1 MNLVIVESPAKAKTI
16 NKYLGDDYIV
26 LASYGHIRDLP
37 SKNGSVD
44 PENDFKM
51 EWEVDSFSKKY
62 LKDITDAAKNSSK
75 IILATDPDREGE
87 AIAWHVKEYL
97 NEKKLIKDKHVERVV
112 FNEITK
118 KAVINGIENPR
129 QIEPL
134 LVDAYMARRALDYL
148 VGFNISP
155 ILWTKLPGSKSAGRV
170 QSVALKLI
178 TEREHEI
185 ELFNPQEFWTLSV
198 KFTDNNK
205 NQLLSSITQ
214 LDGSKIEKFSFKD
227 KAEIDKA
234 IKDFK
239 SKKFIITD
247 ISSKVVNR
255 NPLGPFTTSTLQQV
269 ASGKLGFGASR
280 TMQIAQKLY
289 QGIEIEGETIG
300 LITYMRTDGTNLSS
314 DAIDSFRSYIKNE
327 FGKEYLPETSINYTG
342 KKAKNA
348 QEAHEAIRPTDI
360 MRTPDIIK
368 KYLSPDQNKLYD
380 LIWCRAL
387 SSQMETAKFDRN
399 TITISTEDN
408 QTKCKASGSVI
419 KFDGFLKILKDNKK
433 DEDEEIL
440 PKMTKGPVNIEA
452 LLDEQHFTQPPP
464 RYSEASLVKKL
475 EELGIGRPSTY
486 ASIISVISTR
496 GYAEAINK
504 RFHPTDRGK
513 LISAFLEKL
522 FSKYVD
528 YNFTASLEN
537 QLDEITTGKEGWL
550 KVLEMFWKD
559 FNQNVSAVKEKRT
572 REVLDLLNESLGSL
586 IFERGKDGN
595 VDRNCKLCDTGS
607 LSLKNSFRGGAFIG
621 CSNYPDCKFTRPL
634 SKAKA
639 AAQSQLAEP
648 KFIGKHDNGNDMFL
662 KNGRFGPYIQ
672 YEKNEEIAEK
682 IIESKKKKKKKKKN
696 DKPDNNFKNVSIPK
710 GVTLES
716 VDLDRA
722 KFLCSLPK
730 ILGINPENQKD
741 IILNS
746 GRFGPY
752 LKCENKSARIE
763 NVEEIFSIGLN
774 RAISLIAEAKPGRM
788 SSSIIKDLG
797 EHPEDKKPV
806 RIMKGQ
812 YGPYI
817 KYKSLNATI
826 PEEKDPLEINMEE
839 ALILIEKR
847 KEYDKTK
854 KIKNEEKNEKINNI
868 DYVFKYSFMFIY

>member
-16 NKYLGDDYIV
+16 NKYLGDKYKV

-44 PENDFKM
+44 PDKDFKM

-62 LKDITDAAKNSSK
+62 LKEITDAAKDSTK

-97 NEKKLIKDKHVERVV
+97 NEKKLLKDKEIERVV

-118 KAVINGIENPR
+118 KAVIQGIENPR

-185 ELFNPQEFWTLSV
+185 ESFKPEEFWTLSID
-198 KFTDNNK
+198 FTDDKNQKITASISQLNK
-205 NQLLSSITQ
+205 N
-214 LDGSKIEKFSFKD
+214 KIEKFSFKN
-227 KAEIDKA
+227 KNEINKA
-234 IKDFK
+234 ILNIKE
-239 SKKFIITD
+239 KKFHITD
-247 ISSKVVNR
+247 ISSKVINR
-255 NPLGPFTTSTLQQV
+255 NPSGPFTTSTLQQT
-269 ASGKLGFGASR
+269 ASSRLGFGASR

-289 QGIEIEGETIG
+289 QGIEIDGETIG
-300 LITYMRTDGTNLSS
+300 LITYMRTDGTNLSK
-314 DAIDSFRSYIKNE
+314 DAVSAFRDYIKEEIGN
-327 FGKEYLPETSINYTG
+327 EYLPENSLNYSG

-360 MRTPDIIK
+360 IITPRSVK

-380 LIWCRAL
+380 LIWSRAL
-387 SSQMETAKFDRN
+387 SSQMESAKFDRN
-399 TITISTEDN
+399 TITISSDDN
-408 QTKCKASGSVI
+408 DTICKASGSVL
-419 KFDGFLKILKDNKK
+419 KFDGFLKVYSNPSK
-433 DEDEEIL
+433 DEDESIL
-440 PKMTKGPVNIEA
+440 PAMSKGPINIEA

-486 ASIISVISTR
+486 ASIISTIANR
-496 GYAEAINK
+496 GYAEVLNK
-504 RFHPTDRGK
+504 RFFPTDRGK

-528 YNFTASLEN
+528 YNFTAGLED
-537 QLDEITTGKEGWL
+537 QLDEITSGKESWI
-550 KVLEMFWKD
+550 KVLELFWKD
-559 FNQNVSAVKEKRT
+559 FHKNVSEVKEKRT
-572 REVLDLLNESLGSL
+572 REVLDLLNDSLGDL
-586 IFERGKDGN
+586 VFDKDDNGN
-595 VDRNCKLCDTGS
+595 IVRNCQLCSTGT

-621 CSNYPDCKFTRPL
+621 CSNYPECKFTRPL

-639 AAQSQLAEP
+639 AAQAQLAEP
-648 KFIGKHDNGNDMFL
+648 KFIGKHENGNDIYL
-662 KNGRFGPYIQ
+662 KNGRFGPYLQ
-672 YEKNEEIAEK
+672 YEKILENIKIEK
-682 IIESKKKKKKKKKN
+682 TTKKKKKTKKPKSDVNELLKN
-696 DKPDNNFKNVSIPK
+696 ISIPK
-710 GVTLES
+710 GLELES
-716 VDLDRA
+716 IDLQKA
-722 KFLCSLPK
+722 QFLCSLPK
-730 ILGINPENQKD
+730 SLGINPDNQKE
-741 IILNS
+741 ITLNT

-763 NVEEIFSIGLN
+763 NIEEIFSIGLN
-774 RAISLIAEAKPGRM
+774 RAVTLIAEAKPGRM
-788 SSSIIKDLG
+788 SSSMIKDLG

-806 RIMKGQ
+806 RVMKGQ

-826 PEEKDPLEINMEE
+826 PEEKDPTELTMEE

-854 KIKNEEKNEKINNI
+854 KKKK
-868 DYVFKYSFMFIY
+868 K

>member
-16 NKYLGDDYIV
+16 NKYLGDNYKV

-37 SKNGSVD
+37 SKNGSVNPD
-44 PENDFKM
+44 QDFKM

-62 LKDITDAAKNSSK
+62 LKEITDAAKDSSK

-97 NEKKLIKDKHVERVV
+97 NEKKLLKDKEIERVV

-118 KAVINGIENPR
+118 KAVIQGIENPR

-178 TEREHEI
+178 TEREHAI
-185 ELFNPQEFWTLSV
+185 ESFKPEEFWTLSI
-198 KFTDNNK
+198 KFADTANQNFTASISQLDNN
-205 NQLLSSITQ
+205 
-214 LDGSKIEKFSFKD
+214 KIEKFSFRNKE
-227 KAEIDKA
+227 EINKA
-234 IKDFK
+234 ISSINK
-239 SKKFIITD
+239 KKFSITD
-247 ISSKVVNR
+247 ISSKIVNR
-255 NPLGPFTTSTLQQV
+255 NPSGPFTTSTLQQT
-269 ASGKLGFGASR
+269 ASSRLGFGASR

-289 QGIEIEGETIG
+289 QGIEMEGETIG
-300 LITYMRTDGTNLSS
+300 LITYMRTDGTNLSK
-314 DAIDSFRSYIKNE
+314 DAVTSFRNYIQKEIGN
-327 FGKEYLPETSINYTG
+327 EYLPKDVLNYSG

-360 MRTPDIIK
+360 IRTPESVK
-368 KYLSPDQNKLYD
+368 KYLSTDQNKLYD
-380 LIWCRAL
+380 LIWSKAL
-387 SSQMETAKFDRN
+387 SSQMESAKFDRN
-399 TITISTEDN
+399 TITITSDN
-408 QTKCKASGSVI
+408 NDTICKASGSVL
-419 KFDGFLKILKDNKK
+419 KFDGFLKIYNNQSKDD
-433 DEDEEIL
+433 DENIL
-440 PKMTKGPVNIEA
+440 PAVSKGPINIEA
-452 LLDEQHFTQPPP
+452 LIDEQHYTQPPP

-486 ASIISVISTR
+486 ASIISTIANR
-496 GYAEAINK
+496 GYAEILNK
-504 RFHPTDRGK
+504 RFFPTDRGK

-528 YNFTASLEN
+528 YNFTAGLED
-537 QLDEITTGKEGWL
+537 QLDEITTGKESWI
-550 KVLEMFWKD
+550 KVLELFWKD
-559 FNQNVSAVKEKRT
+559 FNNNVAEVKEKRT
-572 REVLDLLNESLGSL
+572 REVLDLLNDSLGEL
-586 IFERGKDGN
+586 IFDKDNEGN
-595 VDRNCKLCDTGS
+595 VVRKCQLCSSGT

-621 CSNYPDCKFTRPL
+621 CSNYPECKFTRPL

-639 AAQSQLAEP
+639 AAQAQLAEP
-648 KFIGKHDNGNDMFL
+648 KFIGKHENGNDIYL
-662 KNGRFGPYIQ
+662 KNGRFGPYLQ
-672 YEKNEEIAEK
+672 YEKIPSDIEVEK
-682 IIESKKKKKKKKKN
+682 ISKKKKKTKKLKSDVN
-696 DKPDNNFKNVSIPK
+696 ELLKNVSIPK
-710 GVTLES
+710 GLELES
-716 VDLDRA
+716 INLEKA
-722 KFLCSLPK
+722 QFLCSLPK
-730 ILGINPENQKD
+730 SLGINPDNQKD
-741 IILNS
+741 ITLNV

-774 RAISLIAEAKPGRM
+774 RAITLIAEAKPGRM
-788 SSSIIKDLG
+788 SSSMIKDLG

-806 RIMKGQ
+806 RVMKGQ

-826 PEEKDPLEINMEE
+826 PEEKDPTDLTMEE

-847 KEYDKTK
+847 KEYDKSK
-854 KIKNEEKNEKINNI
+854 KSKGKK
-868 DYVFKYSFMFIY
+868 KK

>member
-16 NKYLGDDYIV
+16 NKYLGDKYIV

-44 PENDFKM
+44 PDQDFKM

-62 LKDITDAAKNSSK
+62 LKEITDAAKESSK

-97 NEKKLIKDKHVERVV
+97 NEKKLLKDKEVERVV

-118 KAVINGIENPR
+118 KAVIHGIENPR

-178 TEREHEI
+178 TEREHQI
-185 ELFNPQEFWTLSV
+185 ESFKPEEFWTLSV
-198 KFTDNNK
+198 KFVDDQNQNITASISQLDNN
-205 NQLLSSITQ
+205 
-214 LDGSKIEKFSFKD
+214 KIEKFSFKN
-227 KAEIDKA
+227 KEEINNALLSINK
-234 IKDFK
+234 
-239 SKKFIITD
+239 KKFGITD
-247 ISSKVVNR
+247 ISSKVINR
-255 NPLGPFTTSTLQQV
+255 NPSGPFTTSTLQQT
-269 ASGKLGFGASR
+269 ASSKLGFGASR

-300 LITYMRTDGTNLSS
+300 LITYMRTDGTNLSK
-314 DAIDSFRSYIKNE
+314 DAISAFRDYIINE
-327 FGKEYLPETSINYTG
+327 IGNEYLPEKILNYSG
-342 KKAKNA
+342 KKSKNA

-360 MRTPDIIK
+360 IRTPQNVK
-368 KYLSPDQNKLYD
+368 KYLSPDQNKLYN
-380 LIWCRAL
+380 LIWSRAL
-387 SSQMETAKFDRN
+387 SSQMESAKFDRN
-399 TITISTEDN
+399 TITVTSDN
-408 QTKCKASGSVI
+408 NDTICKASGSVL
-419 KFDGFLKILKDNKK
+419 KFDGFLKIYNNPNKDD
-433 DEDEEIL
+433 DENIL
-440 PKMTKGPVNIEA
+440 PPMSKGLVNIEA

-486 ASIISVISTR
+486 ASIISTIANR
-496 GYAEAINK
+496 GYAEILNK
-504 RFHPTDRGK
+504 RFFPTDRGK

-528 YNFTASLEN
+528 YNFTASLED
-537 QLDEITTGKEGWL
+537 QLDDITTGKESWI
-550 KVLEMFWKD
+550 KVLKLFWKD
-559 FNQNVSAVKEKRT
+559 FNNNVTEVKEKRT
-572 REVLDLLNESLGSL
+572 REVLDLLNDSLGDL
-586 IFERGKDGN
+586 VFDKDKEGN
-595 VDRNCKLCDTGS
+595 IIRKCQLCSEGI

-621 CSNYPDCKFTRPL
+621 CSNYPECKFTRPL

-639 AAQSQLAEP
+639 AAQAQLAEP
-648 KFIGKHDNGNDMFL
+648 KFIGKHINGNDIYL
-662 KNGRFGPYIQ
+662 KNGRFGPYLQ
-672 YEKNEEIAEK
+672 YEKILEEVEGEK
-682 IIESKKKKKKKKKN
+682 KVKKKKKTKKL
-696 DKPDNNFKNVSIPK
+696 KPDVNELLKNVSIPK
-710 GVTLES
+710 GLELKGI
-716 VDLDRA
+716 DLEKA
-722 KFLCSLPK
+722 QFLCSLPK
-730 ILGINPENQKD
+730 SLGINPDNQKE
-741 IILNS
+741 IILNT

-752 LKCENKSARIE
+752 LKCETKSARIE
-763 NVEEIFSIGLN
+763 NIEEIFSIGLN
-774 RAISLIAEAKPGRM
+774 RAITLIAEAKPGRM

-806 RIMKGQ
+806 RVMKGQ

-826 PEEKDPLEINMEE
+826 PEEKDPTELTMEE

-847 KEYDKTK
+847 KEYDKNK
-854 KIKNEEKNEKINNI
+854 KSKKRKS
-868 DYVFKYSFMFIY
+868 K

>member
-16 NKYLGDDYIV
+16 NKYLGDDYKV

-44 PENDFKM
+44 PDQDFKM

-62 LKDITDAAKNSSK
+62 LKEITDAAKDSSK

-97 NEKKLIKDKHVERVV
+97 NEKKLLKDKEIERVV

-118 KAVINGIENPR
+118 KAVIQGIENPR
-129 QIEPL
+129 QIEPH

-185 ELFNPQEFWTLSV
+185 ESFKPEEFWTLSIN
-198 KFTDNNK
+198 FTDQNNQK
-205 NQLLSSITQ
+205 ITASISQ
-214 LDGSKIEKFSFKD
+214 LDNNKIEKFSFRNKN
-227 KAEIDKA
+227 EINKA
-234 IKDFK
+234 IESINK
-239 SKKFIITD
+239 KKFSITD

-255 NPLGPFTTSTLQQV
+255 NPSGPFTTSTLQQT
-269 ASGKLGFGASR
+269 ASSRLGFGASR

-300 LITYMRTDGTNLSS
+300 LITYMRTDGTNLSK
-314 DAIDSFRSYIKNE
+314 DAVSAFRDYIQKEIGN
-327 FGKEYLPETSINYTG
+327 EYLPKDALNYSG

-360 MRTPDIIK
+360 IRTPQSVK
-368 KYLSPDQNKLYD
+368 KYLSTDQNKLYD
-380 LIWCRAL
+380 LIWSRAL
-387 SSQMETAKFDRN
+387 SSQMESAKFDRN
-399 TITISTEDN
+399 TITITSDN
-408 QTKCKASGSVI
+408 NDTICKASGSVL
-419 KFDGFLKILKDNKK
+419 KFDGFLKIYNNQNKDD
-433 DEDEEIL
+433 DENIL
-440 PKMTKGPVNIEA
+440 PAVSKGPINIEA
-452 LLDEQHFTQPPP
+452 LLDEQHYTQPPP

-486 ASIISVISTR
+486 ASIISTIANR
-496 GYAEAINK
+496 GYAEILNK
-504 RFHPTDRGK
+504 RFFPTDRGK

-528 YNFTASLEN
+528 YNFTAGLED
-537 QLDEITTGKEGWL
+537 QLDEITTGKESWI
-550 KVLEMFWKD
+550 KVLELFWKD
-559 FNQNVSAVKEKRT
+559 FNNNVSEVKEKRT
-572 REVLDLLNESLGSL
+572 REVLDLLNDSLGEL
-586 IFERGKDGN
+586 IFDKDNEGN
-595 VDRNCKLCDTGS
+595 VVRKCQLCSSGT

-621 CSNYPDCKFTRPL
+621 CSNYPECKFTRPL

-639 AAQSQLAEP
+639 AAQAQLAEP
-648 KFIGKHDNGNDMFL
+648 KLIGKHENGNDIYL
-662 KNGRFGPYIQ
+662 KNGRFGPYLQ
-672 YEKNEEIAEK
+672 YEKIPTEIELEK
-682 IIESKKKKKKKKKN
+682 AAKKKKKTKKSKSDVN
-696 DKPDNNFKNVSIPK
+696 ELLKNVSIPK
-710 GVTLES
+710 GLDLENI
-716 VDLDRA
+716 DLEKA
-722 KFLCSLPK
+722 QFLCSLPK
-730 ILGINPENQKD
+730 SLGINPDNQKE
-741 IILNS
+741 ITLNT

-763 NVEEIFSIGLN
+763 NVEDIFSIGLN
-774 RAISLIAEAKPGRM
+774 RAITLIAEAKPGRM

-806 RIMKGQ
+806 RVMKGQ

-826 PEEKDPLEINMEE
+826 PEEKDPTELTMEE

-854 KIKNEEKNEKINNI
+854 KSKKRKS
-868 DYVFKYSFMFIY
+868 K

>member
-16 NKYLGDDYIV
+16 NKYLGDNYKV

-44 PENDFKM
+44 PDQDFKM

-62 LKDITDAAKNSSK
+62 LKEITDAAKDSSK

-97 NEKKLIKDKHVERVV
+97 NEKKLLKDKEIERVV

-118 KAVINGIENPR
+118 KAVIQGIENPR

-185 ELFNPQEFWTLSV
+185 ESFQPEEFWTLSV
-198 KFTDNNK
+198 NFTDQK
-205 NQLLSSITQ
+205 KQKITASISQ
-214 LDGSKIEKFSFKD
+214 LDNNKIEKFSFRNKN
-227 KAEIDKA
+227 EIDKA
-234 IKDFK
+234 ISSINK
-239 SKKFIITD
+239 KKFSITD
-247 ISSKVVNR
+247 ISSKVINR
-255 NPLGPFTTSTLQQV
+255 NPSGPFTTSTLQQT
-269 ASGKLGFGASR
+269 ASSRLGFGASR

-300 LITYMRTDGTNLSS
+300 LITYMRTDGTNLSK
-314 DAIDSFRSYIKNE
+314 DAVSSFRNYIQ
-327 FGKEYLPETSINYTG
+327 KEIGDDYLPKDALNYSG

-360 MRTPDIIK
+360 IRTPLSIK
-368 KYLSPDQNKLYD
+368 KYLSSDQNKLYD
-380 LIWCRAL
+380 LIWSRAL
-387 SSQMETAKFDRN
+387 SSQMESAKFDRN
-399 TITISTEDN
+399 TITITSDN
-408 QTKCKASGSVI
+408 NDTICKASGSVL
-419 KFDGFLKILKDNKK
+419 KFDGFLKIYNHQSKDD
-433 DEDEEIL
+433 DENIL
-440 PKMTKGPVNIEA
+440 PAVSKGPINIEA
-452 LLDEQHFTQPPP
+452 LLDEQHYTQPPP

-486 ASIISVISTR
+486 ASIISTIANR
-496 GYAEAINK
+496 GYAEILNK
-504 RFHPTDRGK
+504 RFFPTDRGK

-528 YNFTASLEN
+528 YNFTAGLED
-537 QLDEITTGKEGWL
+537 QLDEITTGKESWI
-550 KVLEMFWKD
+550 KVLELFWKD
-559 FNQNVSAVKEKRT
+559 FNNNVSEVKEKRT
-572 REVLDLLNESLGSL
+572 REVLDLLNDSLGEL
-586 IFERGKDGN
+586 IFDKDDKGN
-595 VDRNCKLCDTGS
+595 VVRKCQLCNSGT

-621 CSNYPDCKFTRPL
+621 CSNYPECKFTRPL

-639 AAQSQLAEP
+639 AAQAQLAEP
-648 KFIGKHDNGNDMFL
+648 KLIGKHDNGNDIYL
-662 KNGRFGPYIQ
+662 KNGRFGPYLQ
-672 YEKNEEIAEK
+672 YEKIQTEEEIEK
-682 IIESKKKKKKKKKN
+682 NTKKKKKVKKSKSN
-696 DKPDNNFKNVSIPK
+696 INELLKNVSIPK
-710 GVTLES
+710 GLELES
-716 VDLDRA
+716 IDLEKA
-722 KFLCSLPK
+722 QFLCSLPK
-730 ILGINPENQKD
+730 SLGINPDNQKE
-741 IILNS
+741 ITLNT

-763 NVEEIFSIGLN
+763 NIEEIFSIGLN
-774 RAISLIAEAKPGRM
+774 RAITLIAEAKPGRM

-806 RIMKGQ
+806 RVMKGQ

-826 PEEKDPLEINMEE
+826 PEEKDPTELTMDE

-854 KIKNEEKNEKINNI
+854 KSKKRKL
-868 DYVFKYSFMFIY
+868 K

>member
-16 NKYLGDDYIV
+16 NKYLGDNYKV

-44 PENDFKM
+44 PEQDFKM

-62 LKDITDAAKNSSK
+62 LKEITDAAKDSSK

-97 NEKKLIKDKHVERVV
+97 NEKKLLKDKEVERVV

-118 KAVINGIENPR
+118 KAVIHGIENPR
-129 QIEPL
+129 KIEPL

-185 ELFNPQEFWTLSV
+185 ESFQPEEFWTLSI
-198 KFTDNNK
+198 KFIDDK
-205 NQLLSSITQ
+205 NQNVTASISQ
-214 LDGSKIEKFSFKD
+214 LDNKKIEKFSFRNKED
-227 KAEIDKA
+227 INKA
-234 IKDFK
+234 ISNINK
-239 SKKFIITD
+239 KKFIITD

-255 NPLGPFTTSTLQQV
+255 NPSGPFTTSTLQQT
-269 ASGKLGFGASR
+269 ASSRLGFGASR

-300 LITYMRTDGTNLSS
+300 LITYMRTDGTNLSK
-314 DAIDSFRSYIKNE
+314 DAISAFRDYIKKE
-327 FGKEYLPETSINYTG
+327 FGDEYLPKDVLNYSG

-360 MRTPDIIK
+360 IRTPQSLK
-368 KYLSPDQNKLYD
+368 KYLSTDQNKLYD
-380 LIWCRAL
+380 LIWSRAL
-387 SSQMETAKFDRN
+387 SSQMESAKFDRN
-399 TITISTEDN
+399 TITIMSENNDTI
-408 QTKCKASGSVI
+408 CKASGSVL
-419 KFDGFLKILKDNKK
+419 KFDGFIKIYNNQSKDDN
-433 DEDEEIL
+433 ESIL
-440 PKMTKGPVNIEA
+440 PSMSKGPINIEA
-452 LLDEQHFTQPPP
+452 LMDEQHYTQPPP

-486 ASIISVISTR
+486 ASIISTIANR
-496 GYAEAINK
+496 GYAEILNK
-504 RFHPTDRGK
+504 RFFPTDRGK

-528 YNFTASLEN
+528 YNFTAGLED
-537 QLDEITTGKEGWL
+537 QLDEITTGKESWI
-550 KVLEMFWKD
+550 KVLELFWKD
-559 FNQNVSAVKEKRT
+559 FNSNVSEVKEKRT
-572 REVLDLLNESLGSL
+572 REVLDLLNDSLGEL
-586 IFERGKDGN
+586 IFDKDNEGN
-595 VDRNCKLCDTGS
+595 IVRKCQLCNTGT

-621 CSNYPDCKFTRPL
+621 CSNYPECKFTRPL

-639 AAQSQLAEP
+639 AAQAQLAEP
-648 KFIGKHDNGNDMFL
+648 KFIGKHENGNDIYL
-662 KNGRFGPYIQ
+662 KNGRFGPYLQ
-672 YEKNEEIAEK
+672 YEKIHADIEIEK
-682 IIESKKKKKKKKKN
+682 VSKKKKKTKKLKSDVN
-696 DKPDNNFKNVSIPK
+696 ELLKNVSIPRGLDLK
-710 GVTLES
+710 SIDLEK
-716 VDLDRA
+716 A
-722 KFLCSLPK
+722 QFLCSLPK
-730 ILGINPENQKD
+730 SLGINPDNQKE
-741 IILNS
+741 ITLNI

-763 NVEEIFSIGLN
+763 NVEELFSIGLN
-774 RAISLIAEAKPGRM
+774 RAITLIAEAKPGRM
-788 SSSIIKDLG
+788 SSSMIKDLG

-826 PEEKDPLEINMEE
+826 PEEKDPAELTMEE

-854 KIKNEEKNEKINNI
+854 KSKKRKS
-868 DYVFKYSFMFIY
+868 K

>member
-16 NKYLGDDYIV
+16 NKYLGDNYTV

-44 PENDFKM
+44 PNQNFKM
-51 EWEVDSFSKKY
+51 EWEVDNFSKKY
-62 LKDITDAAKNSSK
+62 LKDITDAAKESSK

-97 NEKKLIKDKHVERVV
+97 NEKKLLKDKEVERVV

-118 KAVINGIENPR
+118 KAVTFGIENPR

-185 ELFNPQEFWTLSV
+185 ELFNPEEFWTLSL
-198 KFTDNNK
+198 KFQDEKK
-205 NQLLSSITQ
+205 NSITASIYQ
-214 LDGSKIEKFSFKD
+214 LDGKKIEKFTFRKKEDIEKVISGLKN
-227 KAEIDKA
+227 
-234 IKDFK
+234 
-239 SKKFIITD
+239 KKFNISD
-247 ISSKVVNR
+247 ISSKIVNR
-255 NPLGPFTTSTLQQV
+255 NPSGPFTTSTLQQV
-269 ASGKLGFGASR
+269 ASSRLGFGASR

-289 QGIEIEGETIG
+289 QGIEIEGDTVG
-300 LITYMRTDGTNLSS
+300 LITYMRTDGTNLSA
-314 DAIDSFRSYIKNE
+314 DAISDFRNFIKKSYGNE
-327 FGKEYLPETSINYTG
+327 YIPEKANNYSG

-360 MRTPDIIK
+360 NRSPEAVK
-368 KYLSPDQNKLYD
+368 KYLSTDQNKLYN
-380 LIWCRAL
+380 LIWSRAL
-387 SSQMETAKFDRN
+387 SSQMVSAKFDRN
-399 TITISTEDN
+399 TITIETEDKN
-408 QTKCKASGSVI
+408 TVCKTSGSVL
-419 KFDGFLKILKDNKK
+419 KFDGFLKVYKNPNS
-433 DEDEEIL
+433 EDDDEIL
-440 PKMTKGPVNIEA
+440 PEVKKGPINIESF
-452 LLDEQHFTQPPP
+452 LDEQHFTQPPP

-486 ASIISVISTR
+486 ASIISTISNR
-496 GYAEAINK
+496 GYAEITNK
-504 RFHPTDRGK
+504 RFFPTDRGK

-528 YNFTASLEN
+528 YNFTAGLED
-537 QLDEITTGKEGWL
+537 QLDEITTGKESWIN
-550 KVLEMFWKD
+550 VLELFWKD
-559 FNQNVSAVKEKRT
+559 FNNNVSEVKEKRT
-572 REVLDLLNESLGSL
+572 REVLDLLNESLGTL
-586 IFERGKDGN
+586 IFDKDDSGN
-595 VDRNCKLCDTGS
+595 VVRKCQLCDTGS

-621 CSNYPDCKFTRPL
+621 CSNYPECKFTRPL

-639 AAQSQLAEP
+639 AAQAQLAEP
-648 KFIGKHDNGNDMFL
+648 KFLGKHDNGNDIFL
-662 KNGRFGPYIQ
+662 KNGRFGPYLQ
-672 YEKNEEIAEK
+672 YEKLLESIEK
-682 IIESKKKKKKKKKN
+682 ENKKKKKKTKKAKKDLN
-696 DKPDNNFKNVSIPK
+696 ELLKNVSIPK
-710 GVTLES
+710 GIE
-716 VDLDRA
+716 LDSIDIDKAR
-722 KFLCSLPK
+722 FLCSLPK
-730 ILGINPENQKD
+730 SLGINPDNQKE
-741 IILNS
+741 IFLNT

-752 LKCENKSARIE
+752 LKCENKSARLE

-774 RAISLIAEAKPGRM
+774 RAITLIADAKPGRM

-826 PEEKDPLEINMEE
+826 PEEKDPTELNMEE

-847 KEYDKTK
+847 REYDKNKKTK
-854 KIKNEEKNEKINNI
+854 KKKK
-868 DYVFKYSFMFIY
+868 K

>member
-16 NKYLGDDYIV
+16 NKYLGDKYKV

-44 PENDFKM
+44 PDKDFKM

-62 LKDITDAAKNSSK
+62 LKEITDAAKDSTK

-97 NEKKLIKDKHVERVV
+97 NEKKLLKDKEIERVV

-118 KAVINGIENPR
+118 KAVIQGIENPR

-155 ILWTKLPGSKSAGRV
+155 ILWTRLPGSKSAGRV

-185 ELFNPQEFWTLSV
+185 ESFKPEEFWTLSID
-198 KFTDNNK
+198 FTDDKNQKITASISQLNK
-205 NQLLSSITQ
+205 N
-214 LDGSKIEKFSFKD
+214 KIEKFSFKN
-227 KAEIDKA
+227 KNEINKA
-234 IKDFK
+234 ILNIKE
-239 SKKFIITD
+239 KKFHITD
-247 ISSKVVNR
+247 ISSKVINR
-255 NPLGPFTTSTLQQV
+255 NPSGPFTTSTLQQT
-269 ASGKLGFGASR
+269 ASSRLGFGASR

-289 QGIEIEGETIG
+289 QGIEIDGETIG
-300 LITYMRTDGTNLSS
+300 LITYMRTDGTNLSK
-314 DAIDSFRSYIKNE
+314 DAVSAFRDYIKREIGN
-327 FGKEYLPETSINYTG
+327 EYLPENSLNYSG

-360 MRTPDIIK
+360 IITPRSVK

-380 LIWCRAL
+380 LIWSRAL
-387 SSQMETAKFDRN
+387 SSQMESAKFDRN
-399 TITISTEDN
+399 TITISSDDN
-408 QTKCKASGSVI
+408 NTICKASGSVL
-419 KFDGFLKILKDNKK
+419 KFDGFLKVYSNPSK
-433 DEDEEIL
+433 DEDESIL
-440 PKMTKGPVNIEA
+440 PAMSKGPINIEA

-486 ASIISVISTR
+486 ASIISTIANR
-496 GYAEAINK
+496 GYAEVLNK
-504 RFHPTDRGK
+504 RFFPTDRGK

-528 YNFTASLEN
+528 YNFTAGLED
-537 QLDEITTGKEGWL
+537 QLDEITSGKESWI
-550 KVLEMFWKD
+550 KVLELFWKD
-559 FNQNVSAVKEKRT
+559 FHKNVSEVKEKRT
-572 REVLDLLNESLGSL
+572 REVLDLLNDSLGDL
-586 IFERGKDGN
+586 VFDKDDNGN
-595 VDRNCKLCDTGS
+595 IVRNCQLCSTGT

-621 CSNYPDCKFTRPL
+621 CSNYPECKFTRPL

-639 AAQSQLAEP
+639 AAQAQLAEP
-648 KFIGKHDNGNDMFL
+648 KFIGKHENGNNIYL
-662 KNGRFGPYIQ
+662 KNGRFGPYLQ
-672 YEKNEEIAEK
+672 YEKILENIEIEK
-682 IIESKKKKKKKKKN
+682 TTKKKKKTKKPKSDVNELLKN
-696 DKPDNNFKNVSIPK
+696 ISIPK
-710 GVTLES
+710 GLELES
-716 VDLDRA
+716 IDLQKA
-722 KFLCSLPK
+722 QFLCSLPK
-730 ILGINPENQKD
+730 SLGINPDNQKE
-741 IILNS
+741 ITLNT

-763 NVEEIFSIGLN
+763 NIEEIFSIGLN
-774 RAISLIAEAKPGRM
+774 RAVTLIAEAKPGRM
-788 SSSIIKDLG
+788 SSSVIKDLG

-806 RIMKGQ
+806 RVMKGQ

-826 PEEKDPLEINMEE
+826 PEEKDPTELTMEE

-854 KIKNEEKNEKINNI
+854 KKKKR
-868 DYVFKYSFMFIY
+868 

>member
-16 NKYLGDDYIV
+16 NKYLGDKYKV

-44 PENDFKM
+44 PDKDFKM
-51 EWEVDSFSKKY
+51 EWEIDSFSKKY
-62 LKDITDAAKNSSK
+62 LKEITDAAKDSSK

-97 NEKKLIKDKHVERVV
+97 NEKKLLKDKEIERVV

-118 KAVINGIENPR
+118 KAVIQGIKNPR

-185 ELFNPQEFWTLSV
+185 ESFKPEEFWTLEI
-198 KFTDNNK
+198 KFTDKK
-205 NQLLSSITQ
+205 NQNVTASINQ
-214 LDGSKIEKFSFKD
+214 LDNNKIEKFSFKN
-227 KAEIDKA
+227 KNEINTA
-234 IKDFK
+234 ISSIKG
-239 SKKFIITD
+239 KKFSITD
-247 ISSKVVNR
+247 ISSKIVNR
-255 NPLGPFTTSTLQQV
+255 NPSGPFTTSTLQQT
-269 ASGKLGFGASR
+269 ASSRLGFGASR

-300 LITYMRTDGTNLSS
+300 LITYMRTDGTNLSK
-314 DAIDSFRSYIKNE
+314 DAISVFRDYIQKEIGN
-327 FGKEYLPETSINYTG
+327 EYLPKEVQNYSG

-360 MRTPDIIK
+360 IKTPQSVK
-368 KYLSPDQNKLYD
+368 KYLSTDQNKLYD
-380 LIWCRAL
+380 LIWSRAL
-387 SSQMETAKFDRN
+387 SSQMESAKFDRN
-399 TITISTEDN
+399 TITITSDN
-408 QTKCKASGSVI
+408 NDTICKASGSVL
-419 KFDGFLKILKDNKK
+419 KFDGFLKIYNNQNKDDSEN
-433 DEDEEIL
+433 IL
-440 PKMTKGPVNIEA
+440 PAVSKGIVNIET

-486 ASIISVISTR
+486 ASIISTIANR
-496 GYAEAINK
+496 GYAEILNK
-504 RFHPTDRGK
+504 RFFPTDRGK

-528 YNFTASLEN
+528 YNFTAGLED
-537 QLDEITTGKEGWL
+537 QLDEITTGKESWI
-550 KVLEMFWKD
+550 KVLELFWKD
-559 FNQNVSAVKEKRT
+559 FNNNVSEVKEKRT
-572 REVLDLLNESLGSL
+572 REVLDLLNDSLGDL
-586 IFERGKDGN
+586 IFDKDNDGN
-595 VDRNCKLCDTGS
+595 IVRKCQLCNSGT

-621 CSNYPDCKFTRPL
+621 CSNYPECKFTRPL

-639 AAQSQLAEP
+639 AAQAQLAEP
-648 KFIGKHDNGNDMFL
+648 KFIGKHENGNDIYL
-662 KNGRFGPYIQ
+662 KNGRFGPYLQ
-672 YEKNEEIAEK
+672 YEKILEDKQIEK
-682 IIESKKKKKKKKKN
+682 TTKKKKKTKN
-696 DKPDNNFKNVSIPK
+696 LKSDVNELLKNISIPK
-710 GVTLES
+710 GLELKNI
-716 VDLDRA
+716 DLEKA
-722 KFLCSLPK
+722 QFLCSLPK
-730 ILGINPENQKD
+730 SLGINPDNQKE
-741 IILNS
+741 ITLNT

-774 RAISLIAEAKPGRM
+774 RAITLIAEAKPGRM
-788 SSSIIKDLG
+788 SSSMIKDLG

-826 PEEKDPLEINMEE
+826 PEEKDPTELTMEE

-847 KEYDKTK
+847 KEYDKIK
-854 KIKNEEKNEKINNI
+854 KSKKRKS
-868 DYVFKYSFMFIY
+868 K